1 MKMTV
6 DKFMEVQATDSF
18 DYELRLQELI
28 ELFLRDALNDFC
40 EQTELTEI
48 VNLEVLCDRIYY
60 EIKEGQRNDIIG
72 DYIDDGSY
80 KEYAAS
86 ISDFLEIT
94 TIGGD
99 MYDYFEPYIP
109 VDMFVSIFMS
119 LIHSKRVF
127 SISGGVIQNEPQ
139 RSCW

>member
-60 EIKEGQRNDIIG
+60 EIKEGQLNDIIG
-72 DYIDDGSY
+72 DYIDDGTY

-86 ISDFLEIT
+86 IPDFLEIT

-109 VDMFVSIFMS
+109 IDMFVSIFMNV
-119 LIHSKRVF
+119 IHSKRVF